1 MPKSKPKSKS
11 VVKVPSWKPLEL
23 FAHQRAVVAAHAE
36 GILRF
41 FLGWHRRAGK
51 DVFALDFA
59 RERMQERV
67 GSYWHLFPFHV
78 QAKRAIWKGI
88 DARTGQRFIDRA
100 FPKHMRHGEQ
110 NDTDMSLTLKHP
122 VQDEEP
128 GSTWQMLGSDNY
140 DRMVGSNP
148 CGIIFSEWALCDP
161 AAWDYIRP
169 ILIEN
174 NGWAMFITT
183 FRGRNHAW
191 RMFNNVKDLDGWY
204 AEIRD
209 ITRTRR
215 NDGSYII
222 DPKRVEQA
230 ATDEKIRP
238 ELIQQEFYCNPDAA
252 SIGAVFTRQY
262 GRLMQLDPMAFRA
275 NNKAMR
281 IAWGKKDEGIAA
293 IAYQGHHIIGVH
305 TFCETNFTDAAQAV
319 ARRHPNMPIIH
330 HAVDADPTLFN
341 VLDGAGV
348 VNAQLTGDTHWV
360 QGHAAAMLNT
370 CAITSVARESLADF
384 AMDYTPFREKH
395 IDEQDEERLLTYDA
409 ITQALAVMHHSQ
421 PYAAQQRKKPDYS
434 KYDRSVI

>member
-1 MPKSKPKSKS
+1 MPKLSAKSKRKS
-11 VVKVPSWKPLEL
+11 RSGVWKPLEL
-23 FAHQRAVVAAHAE
+23 FAHQQAVETAFTQ

-41 FLGWHRRAGK
+41 FLAWHRRAGK

-59 RERMQERV
+59 RKRMMERV

-100 FPKHMRHGEQ
+100 FPKHLRHGEP
-110 NDTDMSLTLKHP
+110 NDTEMSLVLQHP
-122 VQDEEP
+122 NDEEAP

-148 CGIIFSEWALCDP
+148 IAVIFSEWALCDP

-174 NGWAMFITT
+174 NGLAMFITT
-183 FRGRNHAW
+183 FRGRNHAF
-191 RMFNNVKDLDGWY
+191 RMYENVKDLDGWY

-222 DPKRVEQA
+222 DPQRVELA
-230 ATDEKIRP
+230 AAEEKIKP

-252 SIGAVFTRQY
+252 SIGAVFSRQHR
-262 GRLMQLDPMAFRA
+262 RLMALDPLQHRP
-275 NNKAMR
+275 NNKALR
-281 IAWGKKDEGIAA
+281 VAWGRKDEGIAA
-293 IAYQGHHIIGVH
+293 VAFQGTHIIGVH
-305 TFCETNFTDAAQAV
+305 TFCETNFADAAQSV
-319 ARRHPNMPIIH
+319 ARRHPHMPIIH
-330 HAVDADPTLFN
+330 HAVNADPMLFN
-341 VLDGAGV
+341 VLDGHGV
-348 VNAQLTGDTHWV
+348 VNQALSGDIHWM

-370 CAITSVARESLADF
+370 CSVTSIARESLADF
-384 AMDYTPFREKH
+384 AMDYTPFRESNDTE
-395 IDEQDEERLLTYDA
+395 DEDRLLTFDA

-421 PYAAQQRKKPDYS
+421 PYAVKSNKIPDYS